1 MALAP
6 EPAGAAVAR
15 VPGVL
20 GVQPWLL
27 GDRPQ
32 GSRSARDAATDLA
45 PKPGGAPVPRV
56 AEMLGVQPWPW
67 RRSPLGYPSP
77 VSQGR

>member
-20 GVQPWLL
+20 GVQPWLW
-27 GDRPQ
+27 GNRPQ
-32 GSRSARDAATDLA
+32 GSRSARDAATDVA
-45 PKPGGAPVPRV
+45 PKPGGAPDPRV
-56 AEMLGVQPWPW
+56 AEVLGVQPWHW
-67 RRSPLGYPSP
+67 RRSPLGHASP
-77 VSQGR
+77 GFQGW